1 MTADEFQPA
10 AAETTTELVRAIHAV
25 GARFVLAI
33 TGGGSGAIRELLVVP
48 GGSRVLLEAIVP
60 YAPQALSRWLGTPP
74 EQFCSSATARG
85 MAMRAFERA
94 ESYRERT
101 LDAAVANGA
110 GDAASTKQEL
120 GLGCTA
126 SLATDR
132 PKRGPHRVHIAWQT
146 KAVTAVHSLELVKGA
161 RTRDQEEDL
170 VARLLLNALAEAVG
184 LTARLEVPLQA
195 GETISSSMCR
205 ASQAWQELFAGTR
218 AAVYQGPP
226 RTASQEPRAVF
237 PGAFNPRHQGHRR
250 MAEIAAARLGVPVE
264 HEITIDNVDKP
275 PLDFLDLEFRARQ
288 FAANEAL
295 WFTRAPTFVEKSRLF
310 PGATFVVGADT
321 ITRVGDPR
329 YYASDPT
336 RRDDALAA
344 LTAAGC
350 RFLVFGR
357 KVGDKFETL
366 DDLTLPPALA
376 AICRG
381 VPPEAFRD
389 DISSTELRRSDEA

>member
-1 MTADEFQPA
+1 
-10 AAETTTELVRAIHAV
+10 
-25 GARFVLAI
+25 
-33 TGGGSGAIRELLVVP
+33 
-48 GGSRVLLEAIVP
+48 
-60 YAPQALSRWLGTPP
+60 
-74 EQFCSSATARG
+74 
-85 MAMRAFERA
+85 
-94 ESYRERT
+94 
-101 LDAAVANGA
+101 
-110 GDAASTKQEL
+110 
-120 GLGCTA
+120 
-126 SLATDR
+126 
-132 PKRGPHRVHIAWQT
+132 
-146 KAVTAVHSLELVKGA
+146 
-161 RTRDQEEDL
+161 
-170 VARLLLNALAEAVG
+170 
-184 LTARLEVPLQA
+184 
-195 GETISSSMCR
+195 
-205 ASQAWQELFAGTR
+205 
-218 AAVYQGPP
+218 
-226 RTASQEPRAVF
+226 
-237 PGAFNPRHQGHRR
+237 QGHRR